1 MIVRGYIKMV
11 SMEKMNSLIEKYY
24 NRYGDNI
31 RITAVKPK
39 RSKNINIFATDLKK
53 QITCYVGMCYTWNVD
68 ELSIY
73 ELNRWISNT
82 L

>member
-1 MIVRGYIKMV
+1 MSAI
-11 SMEKMNSLIEKYY
+11 EKMNSLINAYY

-39 RSKNINIFATDLKK
+39 KSKNINIFATDLKK
-53 QITCYVGMCYTWNVD
+53 QITCYVGMCYTWNVE

-73 ELNRWISNT
+73 ELNRWITNT